1 MSKLASLQIDATP
14 ANVAELMK
22 RGHFHAHQDGRWRYS
37 PYGAETVYVNDP
49 TEHFDARE
57 TFANNRGAAVCV
69 GLSLVAY
76 DYQDGTRGLWWWDE
90 MKQAVLDQLYGFK
103 DDGARQ
109 TREWVKARFA

>member
-1 MSKLASLQIDATP
+1 MSKLDFMQIDATP
-14 ANVAELMK
+14 ANVAEMMT
-22 RGHFHAHQDGRWRYS
+22 RGQFHAHQDGRWRFS

-57 TFANNRGAAVCV
+57 SFPNNRAAAVC
-69 GLSLVAY
+69 LPFALVAY
-76 DYQDGTRGLWWWDE
+76 HYQDGTRGLWRWDDLQ
-90 MKQAVLDQLYGFK
+90 QAVLDQLYVFK